1 MSRAE
6 ATKARILKAATE
18 EFAAHGIAG
27 ARVER
32 IAKAAEANK
41 NLIYVYFTSKHLL
54 FDAVFDAAV
63 SHGLDQVPFTP
74 EDLPGY
80 AGRVHDHCQ
89 EHPEVLRLAAWH
101 RLERGAEHDPA
112 AASPA
117 YAAKLESLAT
127 AQREG
132 HVPATFTP
140 AALLTL
146 VLALAT
152 AWGPV
157 GATSLPAQ
165 AVHSPDLAQA
175 RESIVAA
182 VRLLLT
188 S

>member
-6 ATKARILKAATE
+6 ATKARILAAATA

-32 IAKAAEANK
+32 IAKTASANK
-41 NLIYVYFTSKHLL
+41 NLIYVYFESKDLL
-54 FDAVFDAAV
+54 FDAVFDAHVAR
-63 SHGLDQVPFTP
+63 GLEQVPFTA

-80 AGRVHDHCQ
+80 AGRIHDYCR

-101 RLERGAEHDPA
+101 RLERGAEGDPSVA
-112 AASPA
+112 APA
-117 YAAKLESLAT
+117 YAAKLDSLAT

-132 HVPATFTP
+132 HLAATFAPAT
-140 AALLTL
+140 LLTL

-157 GATSLPAQ
+157 GATSLPVQ
-165 AVHSPDLAQA
+165 AVQDSDWQEA
-175 RESIVAA
+175 RKAVVEA
-182 VRLLLT
+182 VRSLT
-188 S
+188 